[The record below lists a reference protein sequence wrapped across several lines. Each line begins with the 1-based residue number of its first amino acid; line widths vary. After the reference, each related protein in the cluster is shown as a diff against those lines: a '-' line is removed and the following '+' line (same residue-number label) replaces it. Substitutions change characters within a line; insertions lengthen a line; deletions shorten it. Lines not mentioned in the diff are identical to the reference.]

1 MKTSY
6 GYHVILYCG
15 SATVWQEQVKNYNLT
30 EKTNNFVEEAL
41 AANPTTIDYSAIKLG
56 STQAE

>member
-1 MKTSY
+1 M
-6 GYHVILYCG
+6 VI
-15 SATVWQEQVKNYNLT
+15 TVWQEQVKSDILT